1 MTGQAAQRAYLQAG
15 DMAQRAVGKS
25 SYQASLIAWINAWLL
40 TVVLST
46 KAPQHVCAQCDT
58 HVIQIE
64 QQYKD
69 MKTENKFGKKNNFIT
84 LLYLSDCSLIW
95 LDYSVSGKICL

>member
-15 DMAQRAVGKS
+15 DMAQRVVGKS

-40 TVVLST
+40 TVVPST
-46 KAPQHVCAQCDT
+46 EAPQHVCAQCDT
-58 HVIQIE
+58 HAIQIE

-69 MKTENKFGKKNNFIT
+69 TKKENKFEKKFIT